1 MTGRIFITG
10 DKHGSLVP
18 FFGLAQR
25 NELTPAD
32 ILLIAGDAGY
42 VWREH
47 DSSPLTTLQ
56 QLFPGTVAFV
66 DGNHENHAL
75 LNSMEVQLWN
85 GGRVHRVDERV
96 YHLMRGE
103 LYSIDGT
110 TIFTFGGADPWMW
123 TAQKPAPA
131 GGKRRVP
138 TGGRRKS
145 QAPKKLRTDSVSLC
159 RILTVSTM

>member
-56 QLFPGTVAFV
+56 QLFPGGKSRA
-66 DGNHENHAL
+66 
-75 LNSMEVQLWN
+75 
-85 GGRVHRVDERV
+85 
-96 YHLMRGE
+96 MR
-103 LYSIDGT
+103 LSYNCL
-110 TIFTFGGADPWMW
+110 
-123 TAQKPAPA
+123 APA
-131 GGKRRVP
+131 AFNRRIRISVP
-138 TGGRRKS
+138 LS
-145 QAPKKLRTDSVSLC
+145 D
-159 RILTVSTM
+159 

>member
-75 LNSMEVQLWN
+75 LNRDVYKRQGY
-85 GGRVHRVDERV
+85 GGRPRNDRRFCHECRKCLSGRFRPVRHALWHFR
-96 YHLMRGE
+96 HNCE
-103 LYSIDGT
+103 LY
-110 TIFTFGGADPWMW
+110 ANPW
-123 TAQKPAPA
+123 PSAPA
-131 GGKRRVP
+131 DCGLP
-138 TGGRRKS
+138 
-145 QAPKKLRTDSVSLC
+145 LC
-159 RILTVSTM
+159 RHHRFDGFAG

>member
-47 DSSPLTTLQ
+47 DSSPRC
-56 QLFPGTVAFV
+56 V
-66 DGNHENHAL
+66 
-75 LNSMEVQLWN
+75 
-85 GGRVHRVDERV
+85 
-96 YHLMRGE
+96 
-103 LYSIDGT
+103 
-110 TIFTFGGADPWMW
+110 
-123 TAQKPAPA
+123 
-131 GGKRRVP
+131 
-138 TGGRRKS
+138 
-145 QAPKKLRTDSVSLC
+145 
-159 RILTVSTM
+159 

>member
-47 DSSPLTTLQ
+47 DSSPSQ
-56 QLFPGTVAFV
+56 PCSSF
-66 DGNHENHAL
+66 
-75 LNSMEVQLWN
+75 S
-85 GGRVHRVDERV
+85 
-96 YHLMRGE
+96 
-103 LYSIDGT
+103 
-110 TIFTFGGADPWMW
+110 
-123 TAQKPAPA
+123 PAPLHLW
-131 GGKRRVP
+131 
-138 TGGRRKS
+138 TGIMKTMRFS
-145 QAPKKLRTDSVSLC
+145 
-159 RILTVSTM
+159 TVWRYSCGTAEGSTVWMSGCTI

>member
-1 MTGRIFITG
+1 MYITIKFRYHVRNPH
-10 DKHGSLVP
+10 DWKNFYHRRQARK
-18 FFGLAQR
+18 FGAFLAAQR

-85 GGRVHRVDERV
+85 GGRSTVW
-96 YHLMRGE
+96 MSGC
-103 LYSIDGT
+103 
-110 TIFTFGGADPWMW
+110 TI
-123 TAQKPAPA
+123 
-131 GGKRRVP
+131 
-138 TGGRRKS
+138 
-145 QAPKKLRTDSVSLC
+145 
-159 RILTVSTM
+159 

>member
-103 LYSIDGT
+103 LYSIE
-110 TIFTFGGADPWMW
+110 
-123 TAQKPAPA
+123 KPAPA

>member
-85 GGRVHRVDERV
+85 GGRVHRVDER
-96 YHLMRGE
+96 GC
-103 LYSIDGT
+103 
-110 TIFTFGGADPWMW
+110 TI
-123 TAQKPAPA
+123 
-131 GGKRRVP
+131 
-138 TGGRRKS
+138 
-145 QAPKKLRTDSVSLC
+145 
-159 RILTVSTM
+159 

>member
-96 YHLMRGE
+96 SDCAAIVRDQRRRGYHR
-103 LYSIDGT
+103 
-110 TIFTFGGADPWMW
+110 TI
-123 TAQKPAPA
+123 
-131 GGKRRVP
+131 RRHYV
-138 TGGRRKS
+138 RRYCH
-145 QAPKKLRTDSVSLC
+145 QG
-159 RILTVSTM
+159 